1 MPLQG
6 REVQHWGDTVNGNSS
21 TKLLNTTGCQGSES
35 PRIGVWLEPSRT
47 ELSDLQL

>member
-21 TKLLNTTGCQGSES
+21 TKLLNTSQGA
-35 PRIGVWLEPSRT
+35 RDHRVLE
-47 ELSDLQL
+47 LGFG